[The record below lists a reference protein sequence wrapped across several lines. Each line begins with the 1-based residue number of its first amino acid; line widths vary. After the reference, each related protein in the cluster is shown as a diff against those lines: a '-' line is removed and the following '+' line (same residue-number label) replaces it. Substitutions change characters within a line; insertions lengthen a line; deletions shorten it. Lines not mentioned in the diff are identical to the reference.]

1 MSDYPRQRT
10 MHGFHGY
17 VWNAWEIRVRT
28 SLEKE
33 LVTEKKSGGEVA
45 PKWRVPNGG

>member
-1 MSDYPRQRT
+1 MAFMD
-10 MHGFHGY
+10 MK
-17 VWNAWEIRVRT
+17 VVRT
-28 SLEKE
+28 TLEKE